1 MFPIKKIVY
10 QSLYIKLIEIG
21 FEVNNFHF
29 LVYRVDYIYCFQCVY
44 ESNPTDP
51 TPQHTEP

>member
-21 FEVNNFHF
+21 LQINNFHF
-29 LVYRVDYIYCFQCVY
+29 LVYRVDYILIQCVY

-51 TPQHTEP
+51 TLHTEP